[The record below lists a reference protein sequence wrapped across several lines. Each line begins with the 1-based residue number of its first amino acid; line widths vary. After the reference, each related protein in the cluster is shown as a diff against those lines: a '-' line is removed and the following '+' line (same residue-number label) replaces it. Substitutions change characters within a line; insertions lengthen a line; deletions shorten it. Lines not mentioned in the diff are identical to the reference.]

1 VVPQGHGRRGT
12 ARARLGVAVSL
23 ALVVA
28 VAPGVAAQQHDR
40 ITPAE
45 RDLARDALAGTAAV
59 APAAWNQVMGAGDIS
74 ADPDTV
80 STADLATSEI
90 LLAARPATV
99 FTAGDNQYPFGQLE
113 DFEHPDGYA
122 GTWGRAPLKAITC
135 AAVGNHE
142 YLDPLTGP
150 AGYLAYF
157 RPNCPHRPDIEYA
170 RTAGGAVMPTVYA
183 FRPAPGSG
191 WWAYVL
197 DSQCKHHDTPR
208 IEFGPSCSRHG
219 NMLNWFRAHMAA
231 HPARCRLAIWHHP
244 RWVSGN
250 ARVTEDRLVYELYN
264 VSAYQGRVSLVVNG
278 HSHSYQRFTSMTAG
292 GAVDKSFAS
301 PRTIVAGTGGARLR
315 PFTGPAR
322 PGVRAQFLA
331 HGVLRLTLARGR
343 WVSEFDGIDGRVRDR
358 AGASC

>member
-1 VVPQGHGRRGT
+1 VRLGHRRRGT
-12 ARARLGVAVSL
+12 ALARLGAAAAALAVA
-23 ALVVA
+23 VA
-28 VAPGVAAQQHDR
+28 VAPGVGAQEHDR

-45 RDLARDALAGTAAV
+45 RAAARDALAGTAAV
-59 APAAWNQVMGAGDIS
+59 APAAWNQIMGAGDIS
-74 ADPDTV
+74 LDPDTV

-99 FTAGDNQYPFGQLE
+99 FTAGDNQYPFGQLA
-113 DFEHPDGYA
+113 DFEDPDGYA
-122 GTWGRAPLKAITC
+122 GTWGRGPLKAITC

-157 RPNCPHRPDIEYA
+157 QPNCPHRPDVEYA
-170 RTAGGAVMPTVYA
+170 RTAGGAVIPTVYA

-197 DSQCKHHDTPR
+197 DSQCTHHDTPR
-208 IEFGPSCSRHG
+208 TEFGPSCSRHG
-219 NMLNWFRAHMAA
+219 TMLNWFRAHMAA

-250 ARVTEDRLVYELYN
+250 ARVTEDRRVYELYN

-292 GAVDKSFAS
+292 GAVDASFTS

-315 PFTGPAR
+315 AFTGPAR
-322 PGVRAQFLA
+322 SGARAQFLA
-331 HGVLRLTLARGR
+331 HGVLRLTLARGH

-358 AGASC
+358 ASASC